1 MQLFASEGFLPL
13 RPGFP
18 EDRETFALAL
28 LLGIALGSVYDLTRA
43 LRRGARLGRAAEN
56 ILDFFFALLFFFC
69 FFVLSVARTG
79 DMRFFTLAAML
90 GGAAAE
96 RFTLG
101 RVIVAV
107 LSRVFSL
114 LRRLFDASAG
124 RLFAKISQ
132 KTRPL
137 FVKNKS
143 NSKKFQKKPQKGL
156 KLRKFCSI
164 IYKTK

>member
-1 MQLFASEGFLPL
+1 MQTFASEGFLPL
-13 RPGFP
+13 RSSFS

-28 LLGIALGSVYDLTRA
+28 LLGIALGAVYDILRA
-43 LRRGARLGRAAEN
+43 LRRGARLGSIAGN

-79 DMRFFTLAAML
+79 VMRFFTLAAML
-90 GGAAAE
+90 AGAAAE

-101 RVIVAV
+101 RVIVKLFTRLFYA
-107 LSRVFSL
+107 
-114 LRRLFDASAG
+114 LRGLFDASAG
-124 RLFAKISQ
+124 RLFAKIAQ
-132 KTRPL
+132 KTRSL
-137 FVKNKS
+137 FVNNKS

-156 KLRKFCSI
+156 KLRRFCSI